1 MSRAVECHSPKY
13 STDWSFAEKTF
24 VKQSMMLEVGVETI
38 WGEKK
43 AKNLHVT
50 LSPLYMRGKVDLG

>member
-1 MSRAVECHSPKY
+1 MSRPVECHSPKY
-13 STDWSFAEKTF
+13 STDWSFAEKIL

-43 AKNLHVT
+43 AQNLHAT
-50 LSPLYMRGKVDLG
+50 LSPL